1 MWISKYSAIRLK
13 AFWSGLFSSSL
24 ANHYNRLCRL
34 KRKEWHHLLLLKVF
48 CVSCSNSRA
57 FYRLELN
64 LQNRVLWKVYD
75 GLANARHFALLR
87 APMVV
92 TYYIKLF
99 RTGADRHNGIL
110 MSLLLLVAE
119 AIIWLLFIYGD
130 KQLFIISISLKRR

>member
-1 MWISKYSAIRLK
+1 MLNTSKSILNR
-13 AFWSGLFSSSL
+13 FFSHITSWS
-24 ANHYNRLCRL
+24 NNCNRLHRFMA
-34 KRKEWHHLLLLKVF
+34 RNGNARNF